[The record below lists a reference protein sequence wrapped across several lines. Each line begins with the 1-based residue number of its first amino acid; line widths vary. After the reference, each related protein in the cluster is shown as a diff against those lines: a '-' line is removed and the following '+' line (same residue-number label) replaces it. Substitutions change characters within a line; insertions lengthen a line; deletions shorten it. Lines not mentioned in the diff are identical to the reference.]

1 MSSLEMICKDPLNI
15 IIYLITLIIISPELT
30 IFVIIL
36 FPITGLLTSIFI
48 LGETPNTYAYFGGAI
63 IISGVA
69 MILIN
74 KRKKN

>member
-1 MSSLEMICKDPLNI
+1 MSVLL
-15 IIYLITLIIISPELT
+15 
-30 IFVIIL
+30 L

-48 LGETPNTYAYFGGAI
+48 LNETPNTYAYFGGAI

-74 KRKKN
+74 KKEVKNNKNNPKAKNIWEFQNKELKNMT